1 MLSVVGEVPDGAPRT
16 VAGLDELLLEAKL
29 SVPGPRP
36 GLVSRSGLVESVR
49 ERVPGGGCDGAGR
62 LREVDPAGAVGT
74 RRGPAGGLGVSTA
87 STTTPA
93 GLLRL
98 LAAAYAGVTPGCAGL
113 VADMRA
119 VGASVLARAAP
130 RLASALRTSPAPFV
144 LMLDLARAHRT
155 MGEHATARHLLR
167 EVDDVLRHQ
176 PALGTLVDEAAETPP
191 GPRDGRAVG
200 SGQWDAA
207 DAGRASAA
215 AAPAYAPDDPRD
227 RRAAVRLPQ
236 HGQHR
241 GRLDLPET
249 RCGRSRAPAPAS
261 APPRPRGSPTTGM
274 TPTSTSTI
282 SVAVAPT
289 LTADLGSVRRDR
301 SPDRHQRGKAHEFQ
315 RLRIEHHRPGVH
327 RFDGAFRE
335 AHVIEPEG
343 AQSIRVVDA
352 GQSLHINAVRRDH
365 RHVVPGRAVQ
375 RPNSPSS
382 ATHPVGARTGTGA
395 SRRSC
400 EPGHRPAAAGE
411 LHPLHMTTEAGP
423 RGTVTDGD
431 PGATPAH
438 RSDLGA
444 DPAGPITEE
453 TRHVRLAT
461 RTEC

>member
-49 ERVPGGGCDGAGR
+49 ERVPGGGWDGAGR

-74 RRGPAGGLGVSTA
+74 RRGPATS
-87 STTTPA
+87 S
-93 GLLRL
+93 
-98 LAAAYAGVTPGCAGL
+98 
-113 VADMRA
+113 
-119 VGASVLARAAP
+119 P
-130 RLASALRTSPAPFV
+130 R
-144 LMLDLARAHRT
+144 
-155 MGEHATARHLLR
+155 
-167 EVDDVLRHQ
+167 
-176 PALGTLVDEAAETPP
+176 
-191 GPRDGRAVG
+191 
-200 SGQWDAA
+200 
-207 DAGRASAA
+207 
-215 AAPAYAPDDPRD
+215 
-227 RRAAVRLPQ
+227 
-236 HGQHR
+236 
-241 GRLDLPET
+241 
-249 RCGRSRAPAPAS
+249 
-261 APPRPRGSPTTGM
+261 
-274 TPTSTSTI
+274 
-282 SVAVAPT
+282 
-289 LTADLGSVRRDR
+289 
-301 SPDRHQRGKAHEFQ
+301 
-315 RLRIEHHRPGVH
+315 
-327 RFDGAFRE
+327 
-335 AHVIEPEG
+335 
-343 AQSIRVVDA
+343 
-352 GQSLHINAVRRDH
+352 
-365 RHVVPGRAVQ
+365 RAVQ
-375 RPNSPSS
+375 RPYSPSS